1 MSSRIVSYPKSKSK
15 SIYCSNR
22 SSIWRMSLLRIRVR
36 RVLRKFRR
44 MKNSRVLRVRIVR
57 RVRPRGLWL
66 EAISVVFSTDLS
78 STTAVIFHPMII
90 NQIYIAS
97 HQFIQ
102 QSHQTTIQKDPPL
115 SQIPTQKKIIP
126 PPPLTIPSCCLFSLE
141 FGQIQFLYLQKLH
154 HNISFLYTNNNKVKS
169 IIAIFRIGS
178 FS

>member
-36 RVLRKFRR
+36 RVLRKFLR

-126 PPPLTIPSCCLFSLE
+126 PPSHYTIMLSLFSWIWPNPIPLPTKTTS
-141 FGQIQFLYLQKLH
+141 QYI
-154 HNISFLYTNNNKVKS
+154 ISIY
-169 IIAIFRIGS
+169 
-178 FS
+178 

>member
-36 RVLRKFRR
+36 RVLRKFLR

-102 QSHQTTIQKDPPL
+102 QSHQTTIQKDPLITNSHP
-115 SQIPTQKKIIP
+115 KKDNLP
-126 PPPLTIPSCCLFSLE
+126 PPSHYAIMLSLFSWIWPNE
-141 FGQIQFLYLQKLH
+141 
-154 HNISFLYTNNNKVKS
+154 
-169 IIAIFRIGS
+169 GS
-178 FS
+178 KIWSGTQETTV

>member
-36 RVLRKFRR
+36 RVLRKFLR

-126 PPPLTIPSCCLFSLE
+126 PPPLSL
-141 FGQIQFLYLQKLH
+141 YH
-154 HNISFLYTNNNKVKS
+154 HAVSFLLNLAKS
-169 IIAIFRIGS
+169 NSSTYKNYITIYHFYILIIIKS
-178 FS
+178 NLL